1 MKSIRVCAKIGW
13 LYYIILYYIIY
24 IILYCQIPSNLVFAG
39 KSPICKQRHLYGSK
53 EPKPNC
59 NRDLNEV
66 APGTS
71 ACFMVSQ
78 HAVAG
83 LGTKEECQLCLVPP
97 GRHEKTATKT
107 KGLLPVAPIQ
117 LDNLDHRCR
126 NRTSE
131 LTGLLLAKS
140 WGQMGI
146 ILINKED
153 QMATFPSSSWML
165 FAYQRFEHPKS
176 ENGWPRQRWKTSLTS
191 HR

>member
-13 LYYIILYYIIY
+13 FDYIILYIYYIIIYYIILPNSI
-24 IILYCQIPSNLVFAG
+24 QFSFAG

-131 LTGLLLAKS
+131 LTGLLLGPRTKGLNHGGK
-140 WGQMGI
+140 WG
-146 ILINKED
+146 
-153 QMATFPSSSWML
+153 
-165 FAYQRFEHPKS
+165 
-176 ENGWPRQRWKTSLTS
+176 
-191 HR
+191 